1 MTVGLW
7 VGSVTTLAGAFLGG
21 VISYVLSRQQI
32 REARRQHQEER
43 RLQSKQNSRDRRFT
57 CYSDFTTKARA
68 YRNAVRSFSQGKSDQ
83 VDVVNMDKLAAD
95 ADATSS
101 LVFLV
106 VESSVTYDACRSI
119 LKAIGSFQSFIRQ
132 GADANPSY
140 IADLEDRLAA
150 SLREFQ
156 AASREE
162 LGVTGV
168 GRALIVGRVS
178 EVETES
184 LASIF
189 RARDLLAQG
198 ARALP
203 GTAAP

>member
-1 MTVGLW
+1 MSVDLW
-7 VGSVTTLAGAFLGG
+7 VGSATTLAGAFLGG

-32 REARRQHQEER
+32 REARRQHLEER
-43 RLQSKQNSRDRRFT
+43 RLQSKQNSRDQRFN
-57 CYSDFTTKARA
+57 CYSDFTAKARA
-68 YRNAVRSFSQGKSDQ
+68 YRNAVRSFSQGKSNQ
-83 VDVVNMDKLAAD
+83 VDVVNLDKLAAD

-106 VESSVTYDACRSI
+106 VESSVTYDACRSV
-119 LKAIGSFQSFIRQ
+119 LKAIGSFQSLIRQ
-132 GADANPSY
+132 GADPSY

-178 EVETES
+178 EAETES

-189 RARDLLAQG
+189 RARDLLA
-198 ARALP
+198 
-203 GTAAP
+203 

>member
-1 MTVGLW
+1 MSADLW
-7 VGSVTTLAGAFLGG
+7 VGSATTLAGAFLGG

-32 REARRQHQEER
+32 REARRQRQEEQR
-43 RLQSKQNSRDRRFT
+43 QQSKQNSRDRRFT

-83 VDVVNMDKLAAD
+83 ADVANMDKLAAD

-106 VESSVTYDACRSI
+106 VESHVTYDACRSV
-119 LKAIGSFQSFIRQ
+119 LRAINSFQSFIRQ
-132 GADANPSY
+132 GADPSY
-140 IADLEDRLAA
+140 AADLEDSLAA

-156 AASREE
+156 AASRDE

-168 GRALIVGRVS
+168 SQALIVGRAS
-178 EVETES
+178 EAETK
-184 LASIF
+184 A
-189 RARDLLAQG
+189 
-198 ARALP
+198 
-203 GTAAP
+203 